1 MHQFAWGEL
10 SGVEFWAVLHAM
22 GTIASMCD
30 RILVVRSERYVLHGL
45 LWRGTVV
52 LAEEGKEC
60 RMSLLG
66 WLVGAALVGEW
77 GRREEEEEARKE
89 AERKMQDLRRQN
101 DANER
106 KIRRL
111 EADLKAL
118 KGRGPRAW

>member
-1 MHQFAWGEL
+1 
-10 SGVEFWAVLHAM
+10 
-22 GTIASMCD
+22 
-30 RILVVRSERYVLHGL
+30 
-45 LWRGTVV
+45 
-52 LAEEGKEC
+52 
-60 RMSLLG
+60 MSLLG
-66 WLVGAALVGEW
+66 WLVGAALVDEG

-118 KGRGPRAW
+118 KGFAPRAW

>member
-22 GTIASMCD
+22 GTIASTCD
-30 RILVVRSERYVLHGL
+30 RSLVIRSERYGL
-45 LWRGTVV
+45 RVWLFRGTVV

-66 WLVGAALVGEW
+66 WLVGAALVDEW

-89 AERKMQDLRRQN
+89 ADRKLQELRRQN

-111 EADLKAL
+111 EADLRAL
-118 KGRGPRAW
+118 KGRGRGAW

>member
-1 MHQFAWGEL
+1 
-10 SGVEFWAVLHAM
+10 
-22 GTIASMCD
+22 
-30 RILVVRSERYVLHGL
+30 
-45 LWRGTVV
+45 
-52 LAEEGKEC
+52 
-60 RMSLLG
+60 MSLLG

-89 AERKMQDLRRQN
+89 TERKLQDLRRQN

-118 KGRGPRAW
+118 KGRAPRAW

>member
-1 MHQFAWGEL
+1 M
-10 SGVEFWAVLHAM
+10 
-22 GTIASMCD
+22 
-30 RILVVRSERYVLHGL
+30 
-45 LWRGTVV
+45 
-52 LAEEGKEC
+52 LAEEGKAC

-66 WLVGAALVGEW
+66 WLVGAALVDEW

>member
-1 MHQFAWGEL
+1 MCLAHLWTGA
-10 SGVEFWAVLHAM
+10 A
-22 GTIASMCD
+22 GTPPL
-30 RILVVRSERYVLHGL
+30 RIRGL
-45 LWRGTVV
+45 LWHGTVV

-66 WLVGAALVGEW
+66 WLVGAALVDEW
-77 GRREEEEEARKE
+77 DRREEEEEARKD
-89 AERKMQDLRRQN
+89 AERKLQELRRQN

-118 KGRGPRAW
+118 KGRGRGGR